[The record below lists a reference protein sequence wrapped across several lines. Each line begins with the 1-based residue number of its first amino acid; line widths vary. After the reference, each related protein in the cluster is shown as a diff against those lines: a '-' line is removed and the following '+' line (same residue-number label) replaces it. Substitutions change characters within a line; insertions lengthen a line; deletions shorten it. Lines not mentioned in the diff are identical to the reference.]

1 MAVGLYLLVG
11 RKIRRGRIFHR
22 PELVPTG
29 TGNGRSRIGRAA
41 AENYALIPAHSKSRL
56 DEVTGWDGRDASFA
70 QYLLSQEPSLL
81 VVRGRPPDLPP
92 FTGMSRE
99 QTCSKDGAA

>member
-41 AENYALIPAHSKSRL
+41 TEDHALIPVHSKGRL
-56 DEVTGWDGRDASFA
+56 DEAIGWDGRDAPFA

-81 VVRGRPPDLPP
+81 VVRGRPPGFPP
-92 FTGMSRE
+92 FTGSIRVRKE
-99 QTCSKDGAA
+99 T